1 MRADLRMK
9 EREILR
15 QMINVERI
23 TKLYQKGRDTN
34 RRIKN
39 QVFKRSIEIKEVNAL
54 KGLKEVT
61 FHVDEGETFG
71 FLGPNGAGKTTMIR
85 HLMGFIKPDA
95 GFAQIKGLDCWH
107 NSLAVKALVSYL
119 PGEMNFLEQMSGRE
133 FLNLMSGMHGDRPI
147 FQKRRA
153 DLVERLDL
161 NLKQPIR
168 KMSKGMKQKLGIIY
182 ALMLDSE
189 VLILDEPTSGLDPL
203 MQKVFIDLVLQEK
216 RQGKTIFISSHMF
229 PEVER
234 TCDRVGIIRDGKLA
248 AVEGI
253 QKLRQA
259 QHRSFEITV
268 EDEEQ
273 VQLLRERGL
282 AIVAVQGTR
291 FSVEIQG
298 DLNQLLSGLAQVKVK
313 EFTQKSTELEE
324 AFMHF
329 YEGEGR
335 I

>member
-1 MRADLRMK
+1 
-9 EREILR
+9 
-15 QMINVERI
+15 MIKVEGI
-23 TKLYQKGRDTN
+23 TKLYPKDNDRTKWKETN
-34 RRIKN
+34 KIRGIKD
-39 QVFKRSIEIKEVNAL
+39 
-54 KGLKEVT
+54 VT
-61 FHVDEGETFG
+61 FQVNQGEVFG

-95 GFAQIKGLDCWH
+95 GFAQIKGLDCWK
-107 NSLAVKALVSYL
+107 NSLAVKAIVSYL
-119 PGEMNFLEQMSGRE
+119 PGEMNFLEQMSGLE

-147 FQKRRA
+147 YQKRR
-153 DLVERLDL
+153 DVLSERLDL
-161 NLKQPIR
+161 NLKQPIK

-203 MQKVFIDLVLQEK
+203 MQKVFVDLVLKEK
-216 RQGKTIFISSHMF
+216 CQGKTIFISSHLF

-248 AVEGI
+248 AVEDI

-259 QHRSFEITV
+259 QHRTFDITV
-268 EDEEQ
+268 EDEGQ

-282 AIVAVQGTR
+282 AIVAVKGTGL
-291 FSVEIQG
+291 SVKVQG
-298 DLNQLLSGLAQVKVK
+298 DLNPLLSGLAQVNVK
-313 EFTQKSTELEE
+313 EFSQKTTELEE

-335 I
+335 F